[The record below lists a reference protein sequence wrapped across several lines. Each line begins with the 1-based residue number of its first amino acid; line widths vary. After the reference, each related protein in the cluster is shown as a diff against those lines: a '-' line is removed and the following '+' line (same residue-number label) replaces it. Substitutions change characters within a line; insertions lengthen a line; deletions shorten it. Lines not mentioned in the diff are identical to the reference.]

1 MKKFNRFLNSTLF
14 YRLSALVLA
23 IFLVV
28 YVTGSTGNDTRLAR
42 QDNPSRVSSLT
53 STKTKTVSMPLQLNI
68 NSNKYFVT
76 GYPERVKV
84 KITGPAAL
92 VTATTNTQNFSINA
106 DLSKLSMGKHK
117 VTLKADGLNKELT
130 YQIEPKTI
138 NVTIAHRETITMP
151 VHVKYDANS
160 LASGYQVGTPTTSVN
175 SVTVTGATSEVE
187 QVAQVVAPINW
198 TKNSTSTL
206 TATVQLEAQDA
217 NGHTVNVVMTPSTAS
232 VTVPITSNESSKKVK
247 VNYEPKNAEDGKSY
261 SITGDVDSLTAYGT
275 KSAISKLKSSIVAN
289 VDVSGLPIGTT
300 KQQVNLTPSAS
311 GIRSYS
317 ETTAN
322 VTIKVTSSNADSN
335 GVQHGDSST
344 SSSDESSSEA
354 AGSSET
360 SSSSG
365 DTNSSASSSET
376 GSSTSASSSSAAS
389 SN

>member
-28 YVTGSTGNDTRLAR
+28 YVTSSTGNDTRLAR
-42 QDNPSRVSSLT
+42 QSNPSRVSSLT

-106 DLSKLSMGKHK
+106 DLTGLSMGKHK

-130 YQIEPKTI
+130 YQIVPKTI
-138 NVTIAHRETITMP
+138 NVTIARRETITMP

-175 SVTVTGATSEVE
+175 SVTVTGATAEVE
-187 QVAQVVAPINW
+187 EVAQVVAPINL
-198 TKNSTSTL
+198 TKNSTSSL
-206 TATVQLEAQDA
+206 SATVQLEAQDA
-217 NGHTVNVVMTPSTAS
+217 NGHTVNVVMTPATAT
-232 VTVPITSNESSKKVK
+232 VRVPITSNESSKKVK
-247 VNYEPKNAEDGKSY
+247 VSYEPKNAEDGRSY
-261 SITGDVDSLTAYGT
+261 EITGDVTSLTAYGT
-275 KSAISKLKSSIVAN
+275 KSAISKLKDSVVAS
-289 VDVSGLPIGTT
+289 VDVSGLGVGTT
-300 KQQVNLTPSAS
+300 KQQVNLTPSTS
-311 GIRSYS
+311 GIKSYS

-322 VTIKVTSSNADSN
+322 VTIKVSATNSDTD
-335 GVQHGDSST
+335 GVQHGGSSVS
-344 SSSDESSSEA
+344 SSSDTTSSSSEA
-354 AGSSET
+354 NESSGST
-360 SSSSG
+360 DSSS
-365 DTNSSASSSET
+365 SSASSS
-376 GSSTSASSSSAAS
+376 ASSSSS
-389 SN
+389 DTGNS